1 MSEELERLR
10 EENRVLRGNVVAAQK
25 EINRLNDYIDDG
37 IEENN
42 KMDSFMKL
50 SEPILMIVLENSTG
64 VIKEQAKKALDIS
77 SCFGL
82 I

>member
-1 MSEELERLR
+1 MSELERLR